1 MQICHSLGAQR
12 WFRHK
17 TKKPV
22 TASLLLHCIDGCCC
36 SGYENELCDAV
47 FQVSDWSFLVLNS
60 NGNVCHWIPKVIW
73 PRMDRFWVSCSKMA
87 PFLFFVQ
94 KWIISFTSNLYVLKS
109 ARIAHLLFF
118 LMTSRFSTFTL
129 RGILV
134 CSLKMLVPFNQRIF
148 YFRLVRF
155 SEAMQRYFP
164 YFRLFHFLCFLG
176 SIGKTLWLLL
186 KTIESIFNLC
196 INCLLRFHFGY
207 CNNGA
212 LKNVNGAG

>member
-1 MQICHSLGAQR
+1 M
-12 WFRHK
+12 
-17 TKKPV
+17 PP
-22 TASLLLHCIDGCCC
+22 LLKR
-36 SGYENELCDAV
+36 V
-47 FQVSDWSFLVLNS
+47 FL
-60 NGNVCHWIPKVIW
+60 
-73 PRMDRFWVSCSKMA
+73 M
-87 PFLFFVQ
+87 LFFRFQIEVLSYCTLTETFAIGFQ
-94 KWIISFTSNLYVLKS
+94 KWFEHEWNDFEFFVEEWLPSLTSNLYELKS

-176 SIGKTLWLLL
+176 NIGKTLWLLL
-186 KTIESIFNLC
+186 KTMESIFNLC